1 MNTADAPVKPYLPK
15 EEPRVGAGEMAI
27 INVLP
32 YIAKQTSCIMA
43 TQYINNSP
51 RIASYRF
58 FPPDSYKH
66 KEKNQAAE
74 INS

>member
-1 MNTADAPVKPYLPK
+1 MLQFKAYLPE
-15 EEPRVGAGEMAI
+15 EEPRLGAGEMAI

-58 FPPDSYKH
+58 FPLTVRNIKR
-66 KEKNQAAE
+66 KIKLLR
-74 INS
+74 